1 MTKLYVKHLIVGVAL
16 AGSAWGA
23 LALKP
28 VKKINAEQ
36 DQFTLEAMVPAAF
49 AEWKIDQTVIPIK
62 PDAETQSKL
71 AKIYDQT
78 LSRTYINAK
87 GDRVMLSIAY
97 GGDQSSNLQV
107 HKPETCYTAQGFE
120 VVKNIGGQLLTQY
133 GQLPIKRLVAVQGP
147 RNEPITYWITV
158 GDKAVKTG
166 IEQRMQKLAYGLTG
180 KVPDGMLVRV
190 SSIELDAE
198 NAYKLQ
204 DGFVNDMLKAVDN
217 KSRVRL
223 VGVFGA

>member
-1 MTKLYVKHLIVGVAL
+1 MSKLYVKHLIVGVAL

-28 VKKINAEQ
+28 VKKINADQ
-36 DQFTLEAMVPAAF
+36 DQFTLEAMVPAKF
-49 AEWKIDQTVIPIK
+49 GEWKIDETVIPIK
-62 PDAETQSKL
+62 VDAETEAKL
-71 AKIYDQT
+71 SKIYDQT
-78 LSRTYINAK
+78 LSRTYINPK
-87 GDRVMLSIAY
+87 GERVMLSIAY

-166 IEQRMQKLAYGLTG
+166 VEQRLQKLAYGLTG

-198 NAYKLQ
+198 NAYKMQ
-204 DGFVNDMLKAVDN
+204 DGFVNDMLQAVDN